1 MTVGEGI
8 AIASLML
15 TVLISLVTLAVKVGR
30 YAEQVKDLTGQNAKY
45 DKKFDELYADRNRH
59 ENKLTEISTI
69 LMNITDKL
77 NNMDA
82 KIDKLA
88 EAVNESHQAK

>member
-1 MTVGEGI
+1 MTIGEGI
-8 AIASLML
+8 AVASLVL

-30 YAEQVKDLTGQNAKY
+30 YAEQVNDLIEQEKKY

-69 LMNITDKL
+69 LCSITEKL
-77 NNMDA
+77 SAMDT
-82 KIDKLA
+82 KLDKLA
-88 EAVNESHQAK
+88 EAVNESHR

>member
-1 MTVGEGI
+1 MTIGEGI
-8 AIASLML
+8 AVASLML
-15 TVLISLVTLAVKVGR
+15 TVLISLVPLAVKVGR
-30 YAEQVKDLTGQNAKY
+30 YAEQVKDLTEQNQKY

>member
-30 YAEQVKDLTGQNAKY
+30 YAEQVKDLTEQNEKY

-88 EAVNESHQAK
+88 EAVNESHQTK

>member
-1 MTVGEGI
+1 MTIGEGI

-30 YAEQVKDLTGQNAKY
+30 YAEQVKDLTDQNQKY

-69 LMNITDKL
+69 LMNITCKL

-88 EAVNESHQAK
+88 EAVNENKAK

>member
-30 YAEQVKDLTGQNAKY
+30 YAEQVKDLTEQNEKY

-88 EAVNESHQAK
+88 EAVNDTHKTK

>member
-1 MTVGEGI
+1 MTIGEGI

-30 YAEQVKDLTGQNAKY
+30 YAEQVKDLTEQNEKY

>member
-30 YAEQVKDLTGQNAKY
+30 YAEQVKDLTEQNAKY

-77 NNMDA
+77 NNMDE

>member
-1 MTVGEGI
+1 MRNTSTCVEKTSNLCRVRAFGKKHLHVCGEN
-8 AIASLML
+8 L
-15 TVLISLVTLAVKVGR
+15 T
-30 YAEQVKDLTGQNAKY
+30 EQNAKY

-69 LMNITDKL
+69 LMSITDKL

-88 EAVNESHQAK
+88 EAVNESHQTK

>member
-1 MTVGEGI
+1 MTIGEGI

-30 YAEQVKDLTGQNAKY
+30 YAEQVKDLTDQNQKY

-69 LMNITDKL
+69 LCSITEKL
-77 NNMDA
+77 SAMDT
-82 KIDKLA
+82 KLDKLA

>member
-30 YAEQVKDLTGQNAKY
+30 YAEQVKDLTEQNAKY

-88 EAVNESHQAK
+88 EAVNESHQTK

>member
-30 YAEQVKDLTGQNAKY
+30 YAEQVKDLTEQNAKY

-88 EAVNESHQAK
+88 EAVNAN

>member
-1 MTVGEGI
+1 
-8 AIASLML
+8 ML

-30 YAEQVKDLTGQNAKY
+30 YAEQVKDLTDQNQKY

>member
-30 YAEQVKDLTGQNAKY
+30 YAEQVKDLTDQNQKY

>member
-30 YAEQVKDLTGQNAKY
+30 YAEQVKDLTEQNAKY
-45 DKKFDELYADRNRH
+45 DKNFDELFCDRNKHAEIIIRLDTTISGI
-59 ENKLTEISTI
+59 NSTLNKMDSKLDKLTE
-69 LMNITDKL
+69 
-77 NNMDA
+77 
-82 KIDKLA
+82 
-88 EAVNESHQAK
+88 AVNAN

>member
-30 YAEQVKDLTGQNAKY
+30 YAEQVKDLTEQNEKY

>member
-1 MTVGEGI
+1 MTIGEGI

-30 YAEQVKDLTGQNAKY
+30 YAEQVKDLTDQNQKY

-88 EAVNESHQAK
+88 EAVNESHQTK